1 MTVEPV
7 AIGDPTQETA
17 ITHKQPPTP
26 APRPHIQPETL
37 GEVALSL
44 LYEYV
49 TRIKASTFATEIGDD
64 RRFQRAAIG
73 SRLESVLS
81 RTANKMGLDLI
92 DMLGILERTKGNVLK
107 QVDAQQSRQLYE
119 RAKRELDERAA
130 VAANDPDPVAGKVGV

>member
-1 MTVEPV
+1 MT
-7 AIGDPTQETA
+7 D
-17 ITHKQPPTP
+17 KQPRITV
-26 APRPHIQPETL
+26 RGHNIEPETF
-37 GEVALSL
+37 GELAVGMLTK
-44 LYEYV
+44 YV
-49 TRIKASTFATEIGDD
+49 TVTKSSTFATEIGDD

>member
-1 MTVEPV
+1 MT
-7 AIGDPTQETA
+7 D
-17 ITHKQPPTP
+17 KQPRITV
-26 APRPHIQPETL
+26 RGHNIEPETF
-37 GEVALSL
+37 GELAVGMLT
-44 LYEYV
+44 EYV
-49 TRIKASTFATEIGDD
+49 TVTKSSTFATEIGDD

-73 SRLESVLS
+73 SILESLLIL
-81 RTANKMGLDLI
+81 TANKMGLDLI